1 MFWDIL
7 KWNRRQTNWDECSNN
22 YYEVNIICIKLIM
35 YLKKLLKKFKSLGG
49 PSLYIKQVFLHHYL
63 FLGKLL
69 LSNNVTGYYFFQF
82 FLLIEAIN
90 YY

>member
-1 MFWDIL
+1 MFWNIL
-7 KWNRRQTNWDECSNN
+7 KWNRRQTNWDGCSNN

-35 YLKKLLKKFKSLGG
+35 YLKKFKSLGG
-49 PSLYIKQVFLHHYL
+49 PSLCIKQVFLRHYL